1 MYISVDTVVTNE
13 ESLLLWSID
22 YQSNLFKFVFVYLL
36 EIKAIKK
43 LIITIKKIIL
53 YLKYMH
59 SGPLKYEITLC
70 VQNYT

>member
-1 MYISVDTVVTNE
+1 MYISVDTVVTND

-22 YQSNLFKFVFVYLL
+22 YQSNSFKFVFVYLL

-43 LIITIKKIIL
+43 INNKNLKIIL
-53 YLKYMH
+53 YLKFMH

-70 VQNYT
+70 AQNYT